1 MKIHLTLHRQFIS
14 LLATAAML
22 GTLTAV
28 PASASERGGAA
39 VADKQVAVGSK
50 RAPDPKTGGGPAT
63 SKKDA
68 SKKDEAKERAPF
80 TEHDQAVATIPGMA
94 GVRFF
99 ANDVEEFSRALPT
112 AKGPWLAL
120 SGGGDDGAFGAGLLA
135 GWSAAGTRPDF
146 SVVTGASTGAL
157 MAPFV
162 FLGAK
167 YDDAIRHNYTNTTSA
182 DVFELRSTG
191 DGMFD
196 TWPLK
201 ETISKQVT
209 QELLKKIAEQHKA
222 GRRLFV
228 VTTNLD
234 AGRTVVW
241 NMGAIASQGDDNA
254 LKLFRNVLLAS
265 SSIPGIFPP
274 VMLNVEA
281 DGRKVQEMHADGTI
295 NAPFYVAPDAML
307 AGQVPLPAKQLYVVA
322 NTKLAPSF
330 DQTKRDTV
338 SVLGRS
344 ISLAMKASLRMQIT
358 RIQDAAKA
366 AGIPVSI
373 ASVDPGFDKTS
384 RGPFDNAYM
393 TALFEAGVK
402 QGQSGEPFCTA
413 PCQISQQAN
422 LR

>member
-1 MKIHLTLHRQFIS
+1 MQSHLKLYKRSSPLLAVLAVLATIS
-14 LLATAAML
+14 GPAAASDRGSAALSTQQVSATSKQALAPKSSATAA
-22 GTLTAV
+22 A
-28 PASASERGGAA
+28 
-39 VADKQVAVGSK
+39 
-50 RAPDPKTGGGPAT
+50 
-63 SKKDA
+63 KKD
-68 SKKDEAKERAPF
+68 AKERAPF
-80 TEHDQAVATIPGMA
+80 TEHDQAVAAIPGMPDA
-94 GVRFF
+94 RFY
-99 ANDVEEFSRALPT
+99 ANDTEAFSRALPT

-146 SVVTGASTGAL
+146 AIVTGASTGAL

-162 FLGAK
+162 FLGPD
-167 YDDAIRHNYTNTTSA
+167 YDDAIRHNYTDVTSA

-201 ETISKQVT
+201 ETIAKQVT
-209 QELLKKIAEQHKA
+209 PELLKKIAAQHEA

-241 NMGAIASQGDDNA
+241 NMGAIAAHGGDEA
-254 LKLFRNVLLAS
+254 LQLFRSVLLAS

-274 VMLNVEA
+274 VMLNVDA
-281 DGRKVQEMHADGTI
+281 DGRTVQEMHADGTI
-295 NAPFYVAPDAML
+295 NGPFYVAPDEML
-307 AGQVPLPAKQLYVVA
+307 AGETPLPASQLYVVA

-344 ISLAMKASLRMQIT
+344 ISLAMKSSLRMQIA
-358 RIQDAAKA
+358 RIQQAAKR
-366 AGIPVSI
+366 AGVPVSI
-373 ASVDPGFDKTS
+373 ASVDPNFDKTS
-384 RGPFDNAYM
+384 RGPFDNVYM
-393 TALFEAGVK
+393 SALFEAGVK
-402 QGQSGEPFCTA
+402 QGQSGEPFCSA
-413 PCQISQQAN
+413 PCQINQQAN